1 MALTNA
7 EIAARRARLDRY
19 VRPVQEFIET
29 ETSGGFVLLAAAV
42 VALIWANSPWSL
54 EYSRLIGHHIVVDL
68 GFVTHDHSLQ
78 EWINEGAMALFFF
91 VVGLEIKREIVVGE
105 LASVRRV
112 IVPVAAAL
120 GGMLVPA
127 GIFVLI
133 AGGGSAAA
141 GWGIPMATDIAFALG
156 VLALL
161 GSRVPAGLK
170 VLLLA
175 LAIVDDIGAII
186 VIGLFYAGDV
196 DLVPIGIAV
205 ASLAGAF
212 VLRYLGVW
220 YIPVYFALG
229 IVGWLAMMESGVH
242 PTLIGVAFGLLTPW
256 RAWYR
261 TEGLLDIADNV
272 LSRLR
277 PREGERSESPE
288 DSPSVGPLLT
298 LSTAS
303 RRSVSPL
310 DLLEHEL
317 HPLVAFVIVPA
328 FAFANAGVPLSMDS
342 LNEAFTS
349 SATLGVLAGL
359 VVGKPLGIT
368 LGVWLATKAGAT
380 LPDGV
385 TWPSLV
391 GIGMLAG
398 IGFTVSLLIADLA
411 FDAEALV
418 NQAKIGILGAS
429 LVAGVAGYLIL
440 RATAGPATNET
451 EP

>member
-1 MALTNA
+1 MALTNDGM
-7 EIAARRARLDRY
+7 AARRARIDRY

-42 VALIWANSPWSL
+42 VALVWANSPWDDA
-54 EYSRLIGHHIVVDL
+54 YFGLINHHIVIDL

-78 EWINEGAMALFFF
+78 DWINEGAMTLFFF

-105 LASVRRV
+105 LATVRRLV
-112 IVPVAAAL
+112 VPVAAAL

-127 GIFVLI
+127 ALFLLI
-133 AGGGSAAA
+133 AGGSSAAS

-161 GSRVPAGLK
+161 GSRIPVGLK
-170 VLLLA
+170 VLLLG

-186 VIGLFYAGDV
+186 VIGIVYADAVSLGP
-196 DLVPIGIAV
+196 LAIAV

-212 VLRYLGVW
+212 VLRQLGVW
-220 YIPVYFALG
+220 YLPAYFFLG

-261 TEGLLDIADNV
+261 PEGLLEIADNV
-272 LSRLR
+272 LDRLR
-277 PREGERSESPE
+277 SRDDDGPAQSER
-288 DSPSVGPLLT
+288 DSLAVGPLLG

-303 RRSVSPL
+303 RRSVAPL
-310 DLLEHEL
+310 ELLEHEL

-328 FAFANAGVPLSMDS
+328 FAFVNAGVPLSADA
-342 LNEAFTS
+342 LGEAFTS
-349 SATLGVLAGL
+349 AATLGVVVGL
-359 VVGKPLGIT
+359 VLGKPLGIT
-368 LGVWLATKAGAT
+368 FGVWVATRAGAQ
-380 LPDGV
+380 LPEGV

-391 GIGMLAG
+391 GVGMLAG

-411 FDAEALV
+411 FETETLID
-418 NQAKIGILGAS
+418 QAKIGIL
-429 LVAGVAGYLIL
+429 AGSVIAGGAGYLML
-440 RATAGPATNET
+440 RATTRPPAPEA
-451 EP
+451 